1 MMNSVRTKLIA
12 SAIVIAM
19 VIVSLPFIGL
29 TESSADER
37 EGLVLDF
44 GYWDIEWI
52 DMPLSSGM
60 DGYDVLEAA
69 CAIRGYEVTRLA
81 DGSVYSVNGEY
92 NLVGVTWMMFI
103 LGDDGWEESDPAS
116 LDAGEH
122 RVICWART
130 SGPDALIPGTDTTG
144 FGYYSYAL
152 DGKSITTGQE
162 LKIVTLAPSVT
173 ETVCSIGGTQYIIG
187 TDLYSNYPSEIVEG
201 HDDGSIAITG
211 GYTDPNFE
219 WIIKLNPDIV
229 FCDGGVGQQVTIADK
244 LRKSGVDCVVLY
256 DAVDIGA
263 VYDNIW
269 ITASA
274 LGLSENA
281 NKVIRALRGTIDD
294 VSGIAGDTNKRVFA
308 SLSYDPS
315 PWTSGSY
322 TFLSDVISNAGGR
335 NIFDSQSSGWFMVSK
350 EQIYAKQPRV
360 IVIITTDSITNDD
373 DYERLL
379 SSLDP
384 MWKNTPAYQ
393 NGEVYVFCGEAADIL
408 QRPGPRLT
416 EASELLCK
424 ILNPQ
429 AFIDRDP
436 LDLIPKYIG
445 DDYRDYLK
453 YQREVAL

>member
-1 MMNSVRTKLIA
+1 MMGSVRTKLIA
-12 SAIVIAM
+12 SAVVILT
-19 VIVSLPFIGL
+19 VFVSLPFVGL

-44 GYWDIEWI
+44 GYWDVEWI
-52 DMPLSSGM
+52 EMSLVSGM
-60 DGYDVLEAA
+60 NGYDVLEKA
-69 CAIRGYEVTRLA
+69 CSVKGYEVTRLG
-81 DGSVYSVNGEY
+81 DGSVYSVNEQY
-92 NLVGVTWMMFI
+92 NLTGVTWGMYI
-103 LGDDGWEESDPAS
+103 LGDNGWTESDPLT

-130 SGPDALIPGTDTTG
+130 SGADALIPGIDYSG
-144 FGYYSYAL
+144 FGYYSYAV
-152 DGKSITTGQE
+152 DGKSMTTSE
-162 LKIVTLAPSVT
+162 KLRIVTLAPSVT
-173 ETVCSIGGTQYIIG
+173 ETVCYVGGSEYIIG
-187 TDLYSNYPSEIVEG
+187 TDLYSDYPSEISEG
-201 HDDGSIAITG
+201 HEDGSIAITG

-229 FCDGGVGQQVTIADK
+229 FCDGSVGQQVTVADK
-244 LRKSGVDCVVLY
+244 LRKSGVNCIVLY

-269 ITASA
+269 ITGSA

-281 NKVIRALRGTIDD
+281 NKVIRALRSTIDD

-315 PWTSGSY
+315 PWTSGSH
-322 TFLSDVISNAGGR
+322 TFLSDIISNAGGR

-350 EQIYAKQPRV
+350 EQIYAKQPR
-360 IVIITTDSITNDD
+360 ILIIITTDSITDD
-373 DYERLL
+373 ESYEKLL

-384 MWKNTPAYQ
+384 VWQNTPAFQ

-408 QRPGPRLT
+408 QRPGPRLA
-416 EASELLCK
+416 EATELLCK
-424 ILNPQ
+424 ILNPD
-429 AFIDRDP
+429 AFTDRDV

-445 DDYRDYLK
+445 DDYREYLK
-453 YQREVAL
+453 YQREVIL